1 MTMAQIQYFLKA
13 AELLN
18 FTAAA
23 KAMFVSQPALSKQ
36 IALLEEEIGTRLF
49 VRKTREVELTP
60 AGAALRQDLTAVMRQ
75 LEDAKKRAREI
86 GKRENHS
93 ITIYCFDGKM
103 SSDFLPDVLGRLRQA
118 DPDIRAPLILGGFE
132 ENKQALKSGK
142 ADLLLTLD
150 RDFPETLD
158 GEEFERSKIL
168 RREGVLI
175 FAKNSPLGRKENL
188 KAEDFCAFPLIM
200 TQRQH
205 SEYMN
210 DTTMND
216 LRRNGIVPPQ
226 IIEAENSVTMYAR
239 LQMGEGY
246 SLLGEKM
253 TAADPAM
260 DSFALK
266 DMETWV
272 VAIWKKDSPKAPLL
286 REAFAEV

>member
-1 MTMAQIQYFLKA
+1 MAQIQYFLKA

-86 GKRENHS
+86 GKRENHN

-175 FAKNSPLGRKENL
+175 FAKNSLLGRKENL

-272 VAIWKKDSPKAPLL
+272 VAIWKKDSPKASLL
-286 REAFAEV
+286 RNAFRFPGL